1 MTNEANCDVSTSRV
15 TMPGQ
20 SSKIGKPRASNHVMP
35 NWRLKLMSSRAVCVF
50 AQPFIANLPKTCAP
64 SLHGQVK
71 STTNLDGGISFA
83 LQLAW
88 MGRDLGE
95 SILGGGQMNMTH
107 KNVFA
112 QRERALENEFFYEV
126 DKKLLDDLRQK
137 LAQEEAKEALAVAG
151 HIDDA
156 TLLDELVESGIRPES
171 LAAVNLIPLILVA
184 WSTHKLP
191 EKERLTVL
199 QAGADEGVHEQSP
212 AYELL
217 EHWLRNEPT
226 DNLAHVW
233 EHYVQTLSNT
243 LTDDAFA
250 ALKKQVMSRAQA
262 VAKSARGMLGFGRL
276 APEEERTLGLLEDAF
291 NES

>member
-1 MTNEANCDVSTSRV
+1 MV
-15 TMPGQ
+15 P
-20 SSKIGKPRASNHVMP
+20 
-35 NWRLKLMSSRAVCVF
+35 
-50 AQPFIANLPKTCAP
+50 
-64 SLHGQVK
+64 
-71 STTNLDGGISFA
+71 
-83 LQLAW
+83 
-88 MGRDLGE
+88 DLGE

-171 LAAVNLIPLILVA
+171 LAAVNLIPLILVV

-199 QAGADEGVHEQSP
+199 QAAADEGVHEQSP

-217 EHWLRNEPT
+217 ELWLRNEPT

-262 VAKSARGMLGFGRL
+262 VAKSAHGMLGFGRL